1 MTSHRPT
8 RPWMVAT
15 AAVTA
20 FAALALPAAAAPV
33 AGYDVP
39 EPGVYL
45 EGIGV
50 DQRAGVFYVSATNR
64 SGTIYRGTPGS
75 EALEVFVGPSVGND
89 GRGID
94 VDAAGN
100 VYVAGGPSGE
110 VRVYSRAGVLLAELP
125 AGAPGAYLN
134 DVWVG
139 PDGAAYVTDSSLPVI
154 RRVSQQGGAWTIE
167 DWLDVSGTITYT
179 PPLTDFDLNGIVATV
194 DRRHL
199 LAVQST
205 TGRLWRIDLA
215 TRAIDEV
222 VTDGAPL
229 TNGDGLVLRGTTL
242 TVVQNFSRQVT
253 TLRTSDGWATA
264 SVVDV
269 TPTDP
274 ARTFTTA
281 KYVRGQLLG
290 VDSQFGFAAPPA
302 QDRVVPLP

>member
-1 MTSHRPT
+1 VA
-8 RPWMVAT
+8 VAT
-15 AAVTA
+15 AAVAA
-20 FAALALPAAAAPV
+20 FAALTLPASAAP
-33 AGYDVP
+33 ASGYDVP

-64 SGTIYRGTPGS
+64 SGTIYRGMPGS
-75 EALEVFVGPSVGND
+75 PALEVFVGPGAGDD

-94 VDAAGN
+94 VDRDGN
-100 VYVAGGPSGE
+100 VYVAGGPSGQ
-110 VRVYSRAGVLLAELP
+110 VRVYSRAGTLLAELP

-154 RRVSQQGGAWTIE
+154 RRVSHRGGAWTIE
-167 DWLDVSGTITYT
+167 DWLDVRSTIPYT
-179 PPLTDFDLNGIVATV
+179 APLADFDLNGIVATV

-199 LAVQST
+199 LAVQSS

-215 TRAIDEV
+215 TRAVDEV
-222 VTDGAPL
+222 ETDGSPL

-253 TLRTSDGWATA
+253 TLRTDDGWDTA
-264 SVVDV
+264 RVVGV

-281 KYVRGQLLG
+281 KYVRGQILG